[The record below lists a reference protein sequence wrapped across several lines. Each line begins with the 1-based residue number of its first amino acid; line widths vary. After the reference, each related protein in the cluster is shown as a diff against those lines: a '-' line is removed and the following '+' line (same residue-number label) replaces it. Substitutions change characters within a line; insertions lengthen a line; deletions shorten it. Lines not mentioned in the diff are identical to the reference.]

1 MARGSNESD
10 PLHGGTF
17 QVPRSRGALSGVVL
31 LALGIWGALICFVGP
46 YFSFAFTPDSAWQW
60 TSARGWL
67 EVLPGTVTFV
77 GAVLL
82 LISTNRVSATFGA
95 WLSAAGG
102 AWFIVGPQLADL
114 LKLGSPGAP
123 TGKSSG
129 LRAIESLAFFA
140 GLGTLIV
147 FVAASALGRLSIRS
161 VRDLRAAQRRRAK
174 LDDQALAQGQ
184 RDTAAHGP
192 VSDRGLPGHEADVPS
207 RDGQRADGQPVN
219 GQRADGQPADVHGGE
234 RQWVDGQPVNGQR
247 ADGQP
252 ADVHGGERQWVDEQ
266 PVNGQRADGQP
277 ADVPGGE
284 RQRGI

>member
-1 MARGSNESD
+1 MARSSNESD

-46 YFSFAFTPDSAWQW
+46 YFSFAFTPDRAWQW

-114 LKLGSPGAP
+114 LKLGSPGTP

-174 LDDQALAQGQ
+174 LDDEALAQEQ

-192 VSDRGLPGHEADVPS
+192 VSDRGLPGREADVPS
-207 RDGQRADGQPVN
+207 RDGQWADGQRVNGQPVN
-219 GQRADGQPADVHGGE
+219 GQPVNGQPADGQLADVHGGE
-234 RQWVDGQPVNGQR
+234 RQWVNGQPVNGQPVN
-247 ADGQP
+247 G
-252 ADVHGGERQWVDEQ
+252 Q
-266 PVNGQRADGQP
+266 PVNGQPADGQRI
-277 ADVPGGE
+277 DVPGGE

>member
-46 YFSFAFTPDSAWQW
+46 YFSFAFTPDRAWQW

-114 LKLGSPGAP
+114 LKLGSPGTP
-123 TGKSSG
+123 TGRSSG

-174 LDDQALAQGQ
+174 LDDEALAQGQ

-192 VSDRGLPGHEADVPS
+192 VSEAGREADVPS
-207 RDGQRADGQPVN
+207 RDGEWVDGQPVN
-219 GQRADGQPADVHGGE
+219 GQPADVHGGE
-234 RQWVDGQPVNGQR
+234 RQPVNGQPVNGQP
-247 ADGQP
+247 ADGQ
-252 ADVHGGERQWVDEQ
+252 RI
-266 PVNGQRADGQP
+266 
-277 ADVPGGE
+277 DVPGGE
-284 RQRGI
+284 RQRGS